1 MYLQPN
7 IESFYNIHNIGQSL
21 YDIVIKHKPEK
32 IIDFGILNGYST
44 ICLAQAVRDNSFGE
58 IIAYDL
64 FEGYKYKH
72 SVKEIVE
79 YNLKYYDLEKY
90 VILKKMDFHYW
101 INNYTTEFDLL
112 HLDISNDGD
121 IILKMYDNYPKS
133 KVIFE
138 GGSVERDNIEWMSK
152 YNKTK
157 ITSIQ
162 TNCKYKIINDA
173 FPSLSGYNV

>member
-1 MYLQPN
+1 MCLDFVFNQST
-7 IESFYNIHNIGQSL
+7 IQAFYNIHNIGQSL

-90 VILKKMDFHYW
+90 S
-101 INNYTTEFDLL
+101 DL
-112 HLDISNDGD
+112 
-121 IILKMYDNYPKS
+121 
-133 KVIFE
+133 F
-138 GGSVERDNIEWMSK
+138 
-152 YNKTK
+152 
-157 ITSIQ
+157 
-162 TNCKYKIINDA
+162 
-173 FPSLSGYNV
+173 SL

>member
-64 FEGYKYKH
+64 FEGYKY
-72 SVKEIVE
+72 
-79 YNLKYYDLEKY
+79 
-90 VILKKMDFHYW
+90 
-101 INNYTTEFDLL
+101 
-112 HLDISNDGD
+112 
-121 IILKMYDNYPKS
+121 
-133 KVIFE
+133 
-138 GGSVERDNIEWMSK
+138 
-152 YNKTK
+152 
-157 ITSIQ
+157 
-162 TNCKYKIINDA
+162 
-173 FPSLSGYNV
+173 